1 MTMARRWGL
10 PAVAIAGAAL
20 GLGLRIW
27 ILYSP
32 QGTLDSDEA
41 VVGLMTRGILHGRFP
56 IFFPGQGYGG
66 SQEAF
71 LTAPLMAIFGMNA
84 NTIRIV
90 PITLWAASALL
101 VWRIGI
107 RLLDERRAVLA
118 AVLFWVWP
126 TYFAWKSSR
135 FHGFYSSELFLGLAV
150 LLLVLRLKERRSRR
164 DLVLLGLAL
173 GCGLWASPQ
182 VALIA
187 LPALGWLVWS
197 RRALIRDWRLVLA
210 ATLTGAL
217 PWLVGNIRHHWY
229 SLHPGANEGPWLNHV
244 HNLVVATLPEA
255 LGLRLAWSY
264 EWLGGVAV
272 GVVLYALLVAG
283 LVWLL
288 WRRPARLAPLLLI
301 VLVFPVFYFVSP
313 YTWLESEPRYLTL
326 VMPVF
331 ALLIAYA
338 MKNLWRTAAILGIAV
353 ALSVGGMVELQ
364 RHHVAAFRTE
374 GTAMPSSIGPVLQTL
389 RQNDIHYAFAS
400 YWVAWRITFES
411 NEKIIA
417 AKASYGH
424 PSVVDGR
431 VQPGDPPNDRGF
443 WPGYYARVDT
453 HRQIA
458 QVFVVG
464 GTVEPTIRPFL
475 LRAGYTRI
483 VNGKFAIWL
492 PPTT

>member
-1 MTMARRWGL
+1 MTMARRWAL
-10 PAVAIAGAAL
+10 PAVAVAGAAL

-32 QGTLDSDEA
+32 RGTLDSDEA
-41 VVGLMTRGILHGRFP
+41 VVGLMTRGVLHGRFP

-107 RLLDERRAVLA
+107 RLLDKRRAVLA

-197 RRALIRDWRLVLA
+197 RRALIRDWHLVLA

-283 LVWLL
+283 LLWLL

-313 YTWLESEPRYLTL
+313 YTWLESEPRYLIL

-338 MKNLWRTAAILGIAV
+338 MKNSPPSRPGWVRTT
-353 ALSVGGMVELQ
+353 S
-364 RHHVAAFRTE
+364 
-374 GTAMPSSIGPVLQTL
+374 L
-389 RQNDIHYAFAS
+389 RQKRHCM
-400 YWVAWRITFES
+400 
-411 NEKIIA
+411 
-417 AKASYGH
+417 
-424 PSVVDGR
+424 
-431 VQPGDPPNDRGF
+431 
-443 WPGYYARVDT
+443 
-453 HRQIA
+453 
-458 QVFVVG
+458 
-464 GTVEPTIRPFL
+464 
-475 LRAGYTRI
+475 
-483 VNGKFAIWL
+483 
-492 PPTT
+492 

>member
-1 MTMARRWGL
+1 MTIARRWAL

-66 SQEAF
+66 SQEAL

-107 RLLDERRAVLA
+107 RVLDKRRAVLA

-182 VALIA
+182 VALLA

-229 SLHPGANEGPWLNHV
+229 SLHPGANEGPWLNHL

-272 GVVLYALLVAG
+272 GLVLYALLVAG
-283 LVWLL
+283 FLWLL
-288 WRRPARLAPLLLI
+288 WRRPARLAPLLLV

-338 MKNLWRTAAILGIAV
+338 MKNLWRTAAILGVAV

-389 RQNDIHYAFAS
+389 RQHDIRYAFAS

-411 NEKIIA
+411 NEKILA

-424 PSVVDGR
+424 PAVVDGR
-431 VQPGDPPNDRGF
+431 VQPGDPPDDRGF

-453 HRQIA
+453 HRRIA

-475 LRAGYTRI
+475 QRAGYTRI